1 MARLCPIRTNSARQ
15 RALDRLHQ
23 YRIRIDSDPLPPAF
37 WIEQMD
43 FEVQLRGEER
53 GVSAASDVTDYIT
66 LRYVR
71 SLPKS
76 LRVMLKVRVVVTIHA
91 GVVEFVD
98 RAAARFTQEKFS
110 YDAIA
115 DRVYRCAF
123 RPHDID
129 SSVPVTTAHLVE
141 RIA

>member
-1 MARLCPIRTNSARQ
+1 MAGLCPIRTNSARQ
-15 RALDRLHQ
+15 RALDRLYQ
-23 YRIRIDSDPLPPAF
+23 YRIRIDRDPLPSAF

-43 FEVQLRGEER
+43 FEVQLRGEGR

-71 SLPKS
+71 SLAKS
-76 LRVMLKVRVVVTIHA
+76 LRIILKVRLVVTIHA
-91 GVVEFVD
+91 GVVEFVN
-98 RAAARFTQEKFS
+98 RVAARFTEEKLP
-110 YDAIA
+110 YDPIA

-129 SSVPVTTAHLVE
+129 SSVPVITAHLVE

>member
-1 MARLCPIRTNSARQ
+1 
-15 RALDRLHQ
+15 
-23 YRIRIDSDPLPPAF
+23 
-37 WIEQMD
+37 
-43 FEVQLRGEER
+43 
-53 GVSAASDVTDYIT
+53 
-66 LRYVR
+66 
-71 SLPKS
+71 
-76 LRVMLKVRVVVTIHA
+76 MLKVRVAVTIHA
-91 GVVEFVD
+91 GVVEFID
-98 RAAARFTQEKFS
+98 RVAASFTEEKFP